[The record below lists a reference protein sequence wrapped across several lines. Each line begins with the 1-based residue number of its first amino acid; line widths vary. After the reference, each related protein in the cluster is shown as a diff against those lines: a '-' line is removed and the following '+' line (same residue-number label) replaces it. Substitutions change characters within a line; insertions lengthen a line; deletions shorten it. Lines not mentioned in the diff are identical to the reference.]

1 MPEGPAPTGLPG
13 GNASRRRARFP
24 RAFRLKR
31 RRLIRPL
38 FDRNAPDVGVVR
50 AGSVVVRYRIVPREA
65 AGADVPLQ
73 VGVAAPR
80 RLGSKPDRNRVRR
93 VLRETFRVHQ
103 HALVDLFADRPH
115 TLTLMLLY
123 QGRRPGA
130 EAAIQHALPDA
141 LDRLARRI
149 ADRPPS
155 A

>member
-1 MPEGPAPTGLPG
+1 MPEGPAPTGTPSD
-13 GNASRRRARFP
+13 AARRRARFP
-24 RAFRLKR
+24 RSFRLKR

-38 FDRNAPDVGVVR
+38 FDRSASDVGVVR
-50 AGSVVVRYRIVPREA
+50 AGSVVVRYRIVPRDEVG
-65 AGADVPLQ
+65 GAVPVQ

-103 HALVDLFADRPH
+103 HALVDLFAERPT

-123 QGRRPGA
+123 QGQRPGA
-130 EAAIQHALPDA
+130 ETAIRDALPGA
-141 LDRLARRI
+141 LDRLARRL
-149 ADRPPS
+149 AESERP